1 MRGLDNV
8 FQVYKGFRIILV
20 ALCIILINAQC
31 VVSKYHRQVSAP
43 SVEIQDVA
51 VNTKNR
57 FVDLIIKET
66 KVIGYA
72 SGSSGAF
79 NFSLDKLK
87 RDAISDAIFKSEAD
101 VIVAPFY
108 VVKTEN
114 NMVYVEV
121 RGFPAN
127 YKKLNQ

>member
-1 MRGLDNV
+1 MIGKVNIPFRDKFKKTILWVIV
-8 FQVYKGFRIILV
+8 FSVFSSRC
-20 ALCIILINAQC
+20 AINPY
-31 VVSKYHRQVSAP
+31 SKTISAP
-43 SVEIQDVA
+43 HLEIEGAGVYS
-51 VNTKNR
+51 KSR
-57 FVDLIIKET
+57 FVDLEIKEK
-66 KVIGYA
+66 KVIGNS
-72 SGSSGAF
+72 SGSSTAM
-79 NFSLDKLK
+79 NFSLEKLK
-87 RDAISDAIFKSEAD
+87 RDAISDAILKSSAD

>member
-1 MRGLDNV
+1 MMRKNSILGV
-8 FQVYKGFRIILV
+8 KRRFRIAFVFLSIVVL
-20 ALCIILINAQC
+20 NTQC
-31 VVSKYHRQVSAP
+31 VVSKYGREVSSP
-43 SVEIQDVA
+43 NVEIQDVA
-51 VNTKNR
+51 VLTKNR
-57 FVDLIIKET
+57 FVDLVIQEN

-72 SGSSGAF
+72 SGSAGTY

-87 RDAISDAIFKSEAD
+87 RDAISDAIFKSESD

-121 RGFPAN
+121 RGFPAK

>member
-1 MRGLDNV
+1 MMGFYST
-8 FQVYKGFRIILV
+8 FQIKNRLKTALGFLFIIV
-20 ALCIILINAQC
+20 IHTQC
-31 VVSKYHRQVSAP
+31 VVGKYGREVSSP
-43 SVEIQDVA
+43 NVEIQDVA
-51 VNTKNR
+51 VLTKHR
-57 FVDLIIKET
+57 FVDLVIQEK
-66 KVIGYA
+66 KVIGYS
-72 SGSSGAF
+72 SGSSGSF

-87 RDAISDAIFKSEAD
+87 RDAISDAIFKSESD

-121 RGFPAN
+121 RGFPAK

>member
-1 MRGLDNV
+1 MRRQINV
-8 FQVYKGFRIILV
+8 FNANKWLKTMFGV
-20 ALCIILINAQC
+20 LCICLLNTQC
-31 VVSKYHRQVSAP
+31 VVGKYDREVSSP
-43 SVEIQDVA
+43 NVEIQDVA

-57 FVDLIIKET
+57 FVDLVIKEQ
-66 KVIGYA
+66 KVTGYS

-87 RDAISDAIFKSEAD
+87 RDAISDAIIKSEAD